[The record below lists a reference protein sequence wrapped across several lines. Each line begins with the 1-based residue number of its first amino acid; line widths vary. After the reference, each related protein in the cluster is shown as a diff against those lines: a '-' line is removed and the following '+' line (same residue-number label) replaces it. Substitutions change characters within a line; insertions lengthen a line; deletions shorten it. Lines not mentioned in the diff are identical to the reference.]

1 MQRVMFV
8 TNSLTG
14 GGAERSMNL
23 VSNELTKRGWPI
35 ALVPINASE
44 ADLVTPA
51 CEIFPLNRHWQGNIF
66 NTSSAILK
74 FNKVVK
80 SWKPDVIVLNC
91 DLPELFGVFLN
102 RRLKI
107 VVVEHSNLA
116 WSQRVR
122 LGKLVRKILSRRK
135 AVWVAVSS
143 HLRIWP
149 DGHVPRAVLQNPLT
163 PSTRATR
170 ADHASSI
177 LKRLVF
183 LGRLSPEKRPE
194 LLLEIGDQSGFE
206 VEIIG
211 DGFLKKQLQD
221 EATKRNLK
229 VTFSGYVHNP
239 WSHFQPG
246 DLLIVP
252 SASEG
257 DGLVVIEG
265 MELRIPMLLSDI
277 ADFRRFG
284 FPDLNYCNEAN
295 EFVARA
301 NQYQTKLNL
310 LIVPED
316 IRNMML
322 ASRSLGHV
330 GDMWEEF
337 LCSVDG

>member
-1 MQRVMFV
+1 MFV

-23 VSNELTKRGWPI
+23 VSNELTERGWPI
-35 ALVPINASE
+35 ALVPINSGD
-44 ADLVTPA
+44 ADLVTPM
-51 CEIFPLNRHWQGNIF
+51 CEVFPLDRDWKGNIF
-66 NTSSAILK
+66 NTFLAILK
-74 FNKVVK
+74 FNKIVK
-80 SWKPDVIVLNC
+80 SWKPDVIILNC
-91 DLPELFGVFLN
+91 DLPELFGALLT
-102 RRLKI
+102 RRQQI

-116 WSQRVR
+116 WSQRAR

-135 AVWVAVSS
+135 AVWIAVSS
-143 HLRIWP
+143 HLGIWP

-170 ADHASSI
+170 ADRPSSI

-183 LGRLSPEKRPE
+183 LGRLSPEKRPR
-194 LLLEIGDQSGFE
+194 LLLEIGAQSGFE

-221 EATKRNLK
+221 ETTKRNLK
-229 VTFSGYVHNP
+229 VTFHGYVHNP
-239 WSHFQPG
+239 WSLFQPG

-265 MELRIPMLLSDI
+265 MDRGIPMLLSDI

-284 FPDLNYCNEAN
+284 LPDKHYCQSVED
-295 EFVARA
+295 FIARI
-301 NQYQTKLNL
+301 NQHLHNL
-310 LIVPED
+310 DTLVVPEELKGS
-316 IRNMML
+316 II
-322 ASRSLGHV
+322 ASRSLEGV
-330 GDMWEEF
+330 GNSWEKF
-337 LCSVDG
+337 INSI

>member
-1 MQRVMFV
+1 MKRVMFV

-23 VSNELTKRGWPI
+23 VSNELTKRGWSI
-35 ALVPINASE
+35 ALIPINAGE
-44 ADLVTPA
+44 ADLVTPT
-51 CEIFPLNRHWQGNIF
+51 CEVFPLNRHWQGNIF
-66 NTSSAILK
+66 NTFSAIQK

-80 SWKPDVIVLNC
+80 SWKPDVLVLNC
-91 DLPELFGVFLN
+91 DLPELFGALLT
-102 RRLKI
+102 RRQQI

-143 HLRIWP
+143 HLGIWP

-163 PSTRATR
+163 SSTRPTR
-170 ADHASSI
+170 TVDTSSI

-183 LGRLSPEKRPE
+183 LGRLSPEKRPK

-221 EATKRNLK
+221 EVIQRDLN
-229 VTFSGYVHNP
+229 VTFSGYVHDP

-265 MELRIPMLLSDI
+265 MSRGIPMLLSDI

-284 FPDLNYCNEAN
+284 LPDEHYCQSVED
-295 EFVARA
+295 FIARI
-301 NQYQTKLNL
+301 NQHLHDL
-310 LIVPED
+310 DALVVPEELKGS
-316 IRNMML
+316 II
-322 ASRSLGHV
+322 ASRSLEGV
-330 GDMWEEF
+330 GNSWEKF
-337 LCSVDG
+337 MNSI